1 MLPRTEE
8 QRPSVGDKF
17 EPTMSF
23 TIQDELRVTQMLET
37 QYLSR
42 VERHRRAAYLSRDRK
57 GYLVREKAGLVGE
70 GDAPA

>member
-1 MLPRTEE
+1 
-8 QRPSVGDKF
+8 
-17 EPTMSF
+17 MSF
-23 TIQDELRVTQMLET
+23 TIQDELRVTQMLEA

-70 GDAPA
+70 GDAPV